1 MKNKPKILVIVGPTS
16 IGKSDLAVHLAKKF
30 NGEVVSAD
38 SRQVYKGL
46 DIGTGKITPA
56 EMCGIPHHLIDIV
69 SPKKNFSVSEYQK
82 IATDKIN
89 NILERGKLPII
100 CGGTGF
106 YIQAVV
112 DGIDLPEIEADQKL
126 RKRLEKMSLSELQ
139 KKLQSLDPKRLKKI
153 DQKNKVRLIRA
164 IEIAEKLGKVPQIKK
179 NIKYKAIII
188 GLYADREI
196 LDQKIRE
203 RLKKRLRR
211 GLVKE
216 VYDLHKNGL
225 SWKRLEEL
233 GLEYRYISLFLRGII
248 SRSQMLLELE
258 NKNIQYAR
266 RQMTWFKKDKRI
278 NWFKIR

>member
-56 EMCGIPHHLIDIV
+56 EMCGIPHHLVDIV
-69 SPKKNFSVSEYQK
+69 SPKKKFSVSEYQK